1 MAAATAAA
9 LAAAFAAVLA
19 AALAAALAAKS
30 ALGRQN
36 GLRGLKR
43 RKIGPV
49 RQFYEGMPKPGNRA
63 QPRLDWPG

>member
-9 LAAAFAAVLA
+9 LAAAFAAVRA

-43 RKIGPV
+43 RKICPV
-49 RQFYEGMPKPGNRA
+49 RQFYKGMPKPGNRA